1 MPMRSELSIPVR
13 MGGAVGARVGFQSA
27 DAIVTPE
34 LLKVAGICVLGL
46 AITLLLMYLFPNAG
60 ELIAASN
67 IYP

>member
-1 MPMRSELSIPVR
+1 
-13 MGGAVGARVGFQSA
+13 
-27 DAIVTPE
+27 